1 MKKSIY
7 QLALSCKTISDEKM
21 GTDRNIFPF
30 KGIVFTDYTVKGP
43 ADEYLKAIEELCSAL
58 ADKYPAI
65 GYELRQHKDSYRE
78 EKIVHF
84 TAMKAIVNCVL
95 ALEKENHAK
104 RIFISHSSK
113 DKDIM
118 EKFTD
123 HILQLGIGLSH
134 EDIFCTSIEEMGIKN
149 SEDIRRHIRENVRS
163 ADFSFLMISKNYKA
177 SEICLNE
184 MGAVWATDN
193 RVRYYI
199 LPDVDFN
206 EIGWLCDA
214 YKADKLADS
223 VALDNLEREL
233 TDFYG
238 LSRKGGEWSRQRQ
251 NFIDYLGGKG
261 LQVATVEESIKAA
274 EELT

>member
-1 MKKSIY
+1 MKDNIY
-7 QLALSCKTISDEKM
+7 QLALRCKSISDEKM
-21 GTDRNIFPF
+21 GTDRNIIPF
-30 KGIVFTDYTVKGP
+30 RGIVFTDYTIRGAV
-43 ADEYLKAIEELCSAL
+43 DEYLEAIDELL
-58 ADKYPAI
+58 PPLTEKYSAI
-65 GYELRQHKDSYRE
+65 GYELRLHKDKYKD

-84 TAMKAIVNCVL
+84 TAMKTIVDCVL
-95 ALEKENHAK
+95 ALEKNCHSM

-123 HILQLGIGLSH
+123 FILQLGIGLNH

-149 SEDIRRHIRENVRS
+149 GEDIRNHIRENVQT
-163 ADFSFLMISKNYKA
+163 ADFSFLMISKNYKQ

-193 RVRYYI
+193 RVRYYL

-214 YKADKLADS
+214 KKADKLADC
-223 VALDNLEREL
+223 VVLDALEEEL
-233 TDFYG
+233 TGFYG
-238 LSRKGGEWSRQRQ
+238 LPHKGGIWSRQRQ
-251 NFIDYLGGKG
+251 NFVDYLGRR
-261 LQVATVEESIKAA
+261 
-274 EELT
+274 